1 MVEFIHND
9 KQYKYIPY
17 KDLKEEDLPKG
28 KRKDNTIEYYELKGH
43 HKKNPFVDLGCG
55 FDIETTRIAG
65 TKKSTM
71 YVWQFSIDDITII
84 GRTWDEFRELL
95 TRLQKHYHLS
105 DGKRLLVWIHNEKF
119 EFSFIKSQLQWKMKD
134 IKVNGMVV
142 DRRPDIFALD
152 KREVIKATTVEN
164 VEFRDS
170 LVLTQLPLA
179 KLAKD
184 YNLGIEKLKG
194 DLDYTL
200 SRHFA
205 TKLTFEELAYCI
217 NDVQILS
224 RFYHNYIYTEYIKN
238 EIDIPLTM
246 TGIVRNELKRDF
258 RKLDKKE
265 KNRYK
270 KLISKCM
277 LSETLYD
284 ILVNELYRGG
294 YNHANKIYSD
304 IEIDNWDMG
313 SFDFKSSYPAVMLHE
328 KYPYEFKEVST
339 DYFYAFAHNR
349 KWCKNN
355 AYFGHFKIKN
365 VNSKLSHS
373 LESENKII
381 EYSEDAKFDNG
392 RLISASWIEVW
403 LTEQDVLNYFDFYTV
418 EDLSQWEC
426 YELYTSKK
434 EYLPKFLLD
443 LVLKYFALKE
453 QLQKGTLEY
462 AIAKAKLNSLYGMIV
477 SALVYGDLKFDTN
490 SLQFIDGYCEK
501 SYQQVKDK
509 TILLPQWGVWVT
521 AYARRNLVH
530 TFSKLEDSA
539 MYGDTDSVKLINTIG
554 NQYVFDCYNDNI
566 IRMNKTMYVGDYD
579 RNLFMKIGIFDYEGK
594 IFKFKTLGCKRY
606 LHSEVE
612 FNKKTEKF
620 ELVHNSTVAGMRKGS
635 LQEYCE
641 VKDLDIYEEFT
652 DGLELSEE
660 FADKMTTE
668 YIDEEFVEEVTD
680 YQGNTEIV
688 REGSCCTLY
697 SIPFSL
703 SLSKD
708 YVKLLGVIVNAYQL
722 KGRRYI

>member
-43 HKKNPFVDLGCG
+43 HKKNPFADLGCG

-65 TKKSTM
+65 TKRSTM
-71 YVWQFSIDDITII
+71 YVWQFSIDDVTII

-95 TRLQKHYHLS
+95 TRLNKYYHLT

-164 VEFRDS
+164 IEFRDS
-170 LVLTQLPLA
+170 LILTQLPLA

-258 RKLDKKE
+258 RKLSKQE

-328 KYPYEFKEVST
+328 KYPYEFKEVPT
-339 DYFYAFAHNR
+339 DYFYAVAHNR

-355 AYFGHFKIKN
+355 AYFGHFKVKN

-381 EYSEDAKFDNG
+381 EYSEDAEFDNG

-418 EDLSQWEC
+418 DDLSQWEC

-509 TILLPQWGVWVT
+509 TILLPQWGIWVT

-530 TFSKLEDSA
+530 TFSKLEDDS

-554 NQYVFDCYNDNI
+554 NQYIFDCYNDNI

-579 RNLFMKIGIFDYEGK
+579 RKLFMKIGIFDFEGK
-594 IFKFKTLGCKRY
+594 ILKFKTLGCKRY